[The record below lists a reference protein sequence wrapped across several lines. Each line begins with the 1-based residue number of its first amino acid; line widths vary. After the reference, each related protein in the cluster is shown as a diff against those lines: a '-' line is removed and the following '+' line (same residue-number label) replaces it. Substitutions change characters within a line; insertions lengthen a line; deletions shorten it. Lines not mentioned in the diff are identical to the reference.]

1 MANISDKWLEGQ
13 YRRLRGIIQSIDRAD
28 RKASERHNYALD
40 AHRED
45 LAVARQAIR
54 MALEQL
60 KTTRVRIG

>member
-1 MANISDKWLEGQ
+1 MANISEKWLEDQ
-13 YRRLRGIIQSIDRAD
+13 ARRLRGIIQRIDSAD
-28 RKASERHNYALD
+28 RQASERHNYALD

-45 LAVARQAIR
+45 LAVARQVIR